1 MKTITLREFANLSE
15 HQVIGWRK
23 DLIKVKVVGDE
34 GDELVSNTYDLI
46 MTWYGLELHRRYEH
60 LNIPYTTKEI
70 IHCKVYND
78 ATLQR
83 PLQYMLDI
91 LMEHVNDPVEADLI
105 KQIIYIWHFKIN
117 NILVYLGSPGVIS
130 ATAEDVMEV
139 FNHPK
144 IADIR
149 ERLRKGELNYDDAE
163 EEFKQT
169 VIHEPTLDF
178 STFIMQ
184 ARTGAVSINQ
194 GFQTFISRGACFDLN
209 NRIMPNPIEPSFAEG
224 ITNLADILAESRSA
238 GKALVSNGKAL
249 EDSEW
254 FHRKVHLTASP
265 VKDIDHYHDCGTD
278 TLVPTVLKSKAL
290 INSLVGK
297 YYKQEGEGQLF
308 LLTRARAKTLKVG
321 ETIYLRSMQFCRN
334 EKAPCAVCYGQMR
347 MSVPYNVIMRK
358 SANPGMLSGTAVAE
372 PIGQGM
378 LSTKHFMRH
387 VQAVPFTVMAGD
399 EEYITTDGDNIFLK
413 PELVKANTRIQLPVS
428 MISELTD
435 LRSMENLDEIQ
446 DDQLTCFPTLTL
458 TYEMED
464 PMLPGTKTQT
474 TVHLDTQVSSRQA
487 RMSSAFIEY
496 TIKKGWDKTKKYLEI
511 DITEFDHTEALLTLP
526 YVYEDLDKYRSEIES
541 FLALSRRNK
550 AWRDTQVTPEFFGQV
565 MVDFWNL
572 IDRKFK
578 NINMVHIETLLH
590 STTAVAPSEGLY
602 RLPVGDEPRYFIP
615 FKNAIENRGFGSLMI
630 YQGQPKVIEA
640 PSTFYVKERQPTAM
654 ECFFT
659 NSVN

>member
-1 MKTITLREFANLSE
+1 MKTISLREFANLSE

-23 DLIKVKVVGDE
+23 DLIKVKVIDDE
-34 GDELVSNTYDLI
+34 GESLVSTTYDLI

-60 LNIPYTTKEI
+60 LGFPYSVKEI
-70 IHCKVYND
+70 INCKVYND

-91 LMEHVNDPVEADLI
+91 LMEHVGDPVEADLI
-105 KQIIYIWHFKIN
+105 KQIVYVWHFKMN

-149 ERLRKGELNYDDAE
+149 ARLRRGEITYDEAE

-169 VIHEPTLDF
+169 VMREPTLDF

-254 FHRKVHLTASP
+254 FHRKLHLTTSP
-265 VKDIDHYHDCGTD
+265 VKDIDHYHDCATN
-278 TLVPTVLKSKAL
+278 TTMPVVLKSKEL
-290 INSLVGK
+290 INSLQGK
-297 YYKQEGEGQLF
+297 YFHDEEGHLR
-308 LLTRARAKTLKVG
+308 LITRNEVKRLKVG
-321 ETIYLRSMQFCRN
+321 ETINIRTMQFCRN

-387 VQAVPFTVMAGD
+387 VQAVPFTVMTGD
-399 EEYITTDGDNIFLK
+399 HEYITTNGDDIFLK
-413 PELVKANTRIQLPVS
+413 HEMTKCATRIQLPVA
-428 MISELTD
+428 MVNELTD
-435 LRSMENLDEIQ
+435 LRSMENLDEVQ

-464 PMLPGTKTQT
+464 PMLPGTKTET

-487 RMSSAFIEY
+487 RMSKEFIEY
-496 TIKKGWDKTKKYLEI
+496 TMRKGWEKTKKYIEI
-511 DITEFDHTEALLTLP
+511 DVSDFDADYPLLTLP

-550 AWRDTQVTPEFFGQV
+550 AWRDTAVTPEFFGQV
-565 MVDFWNL
+565 MVDFWLL
-572 IDRKFK
+572 INRKFK

-615 FKNAIENRGFGSLMI
+615 FKNAIENRGFGSLLI
-630 YQGQPKVIEA
+630 YQGQNKVIES
-640 PSTFYVKERQPTAM
+640 PSTFYIKERQATAM

-659 NSVN
+659 NAVN

>member
-1 MKTITLREFANLSE
+1 MKTISLRDFAHLTE
-15 HQVIGWRK
+15 QQVIGWRK
-23 DLIKVKVVGDE
+23 DLIKVKVVDDNGE
-34 GDELVSNTYDLI
+34 ELISNTYDLI

-60 LNIPYTTKEI
+60 LNVPYSVKEI
-70 IHCKVYND
+70 INCKVYND

-83 PLQYMLDI
+83 PMQYMLDI
-91 LMEHVNDPVEADLI
+91 LIEHVHDPVEADLI
-105 KQIIYIWHFKIN
+105 KQIVYVWHFKIN

-139 FNHPK
+139 FNHPM

-149 ERLRKGELNYDDAE
+149 KRLLNYEISYDEAE
-163 EEFKQT
+163 EEFKHT
-169 VIHEPTLDF
+169 VLHEPTLDF

-194 GFQTFISRGACFDLN
+194 GFQTFISRGACFDIN
-209 NRIMPNPIEPSFAEG
+209 NRIMPNPIEPSFAQG
-224 ITNLADILAESRSA
+224 ITNLADILAESRAA

-265 VKDIDHYHDCGTD
+265 IKDIDHYTDCGT
-278 TLVPTVLKSKAL
+278 TTTIPVVLKTKAVIQAL
-290 INSLVGK
+290 HGK
-297 YYKQEGEGQLF
+297 YYHDEDGNLRLVTRDRLKELKIGQVLNIR
-308 LLTRARAKTLKVG
+308 TMH
-321 ETIYLRSMQFCRN
+321 YCRN
-334 EKAPCAVCYGQMR
+334 AKAPCAICYGQMR

-387 VQAVPFTVMAGD
+387 VQAAPFNVQIGD
-399 EEYITTDGDNIFLK
+399 EEYITSDGDNIFLK
-413 PELVKANTRIQLPVS
+413 PEIIAAKTRIQLPVS

-435 LRSMENLDEIQ
+435 LRSMENLDEVQ

-464 PMLPGTKTQT
+464 PMLPGTKTET
-474 TVHLDTQVSSRQA
+474 TVHLTTQVSSRQA
-487 RMSSAFIEY
+487 RMSTAFIEY
-496 TIKKGWDKTKKYLEI
+496 TMNKGWEKTKKHVEI
-511 DITEFDHTEALLTLP
+511 DVSDFDPSEALLTLP

-550 AWRDTQVTPEFFGQV
+550 AWRDTPITPEFFANV
-565 MVDFWNL
+565 MVDFYLL

-578 NINMVHIETLLH
+578 NINMIHIETLLH
-590 STTAVAPSEGLY
+590 STTAVAPHEGLY
-602 RLPVGDEPRYFIP
+602 RLPVGDEPRFFIP
-615 FKNAIENRGFGSLMI
+615 FKNAIEGRGIGSLMI
-630 YQGQPKVIEA
+630 YQGQPKVMES
-640 PSTFYVKERQPTAM
+640 PSTYFVKERQATAM

-659 NSVN
+659 NAVN

>member
-1 MKTITLREFANLSE
+1 MKTISLREFANLSE

-23 DLIKVKVVGDE
+23 DLSKVTVTDDNGE
-34 GDELVSNTYDLI
+34 TLVSNTYDLI

-91 LMEHVNDPVEADLI
+91 LMSHVNDPVEADLI
-105 KQIIYIWHFKIN
+105 KQIVYVWHFKIN

-149 ERLRKGELNYDDAE
+149 KRLRAGELTYDEAE

-169 VIHEPTLDF
+169 VLRESTLDF

-254 FHRKVHLTASP
+254 FHRKLHLTTSP
-265 VKDIDHYHDCGTD
+265 VKDIDHYTDCGTN
-278 TLVPTVLKSKAL
+278 TVIPIELKSKEL
-290 INSLVGK
+290 INSLQGK
-297 YYKQEGEGQLF
+297 YYHDEDGSVHLI
-308 LLTRARAKTLKVG
+308 TRERVKKLKVG
-321 ETIYLRSMQFCRN
+321 ETIHVRSIQFCRN

-399 EEYITTDGDNIFLK
+399 HEYITTNGDDIFLK
-413 PELVKANTRIQLPVS
+413 PEMVKCSTRIQLPVS
-428 MISELTD
+428 MVSELTD
-435 LRSMENLDEIQ
+435 LRSMENLDEVQ

-464 PMLPGTKTQT
+464 PMLPGTKTET

-487 RMSSAFIEY
+487 RMSKEFIEY
-496 TIKKGWDKTKKYLEI
+496 TMIKGWEKTKKYIEI
-511 DITEFDHTEALLTLP
+511 DVTDFDPDYPLLSLP

-565 MVDFWNL
+565 MVDFWLL
-572 IDRKFK
+572 INRKFK

-590 STTAVAPSEGLY
+590 STTAVAPNEGLY

-615 FKNAIENRGFGSLMI
+615 FKNAIENRGFGSLLI
-630 YQGQPKVIEA
+630 YQGQNKVIES
-640 PSTFYVKERQPTAM
+640 PSTFYVKERQATAM

>member
-1 MKTITLREFANLSE
+1 MKTISLREFANLSE
-15 HQVIGWRK
+15 KEVIGWRK
-23 DLIKVKVVGDE
+23 DLIKVKVIDDE
-34 GDELVSNTYDLI
+34 GKELVSNTYDLI

-60 LNIPYTTKEI
+60 LKIPYTIKEI

-78 ATLQR
+78 QTLQR

-91 LMEHVNDPVEADLI
+91 LISHVGDPVEADFI
-105 KQIIYIWHFKIN
+105 KQIVYIWHFKIN

-139 FNHPK
+139 FNHPM

-149 ERLRKGELNYDDAE
+149 ERLRRGEITYDEAE

-169 VIHEPTLDF
+169 VLREPTLDF

-224 ITNLADILAESRSA
+224 ITNLADVLAESRSA

-254 FHRKVHLTASP
+254 FHRKLHLTASP
-265 VKDIDHYHDCGTD
+265 VKDIDHYHDCGT
-278 TLVPTVLKSKAL
+278 TTVVPVSLKSKDL
-290 INSLVGK
+290 INSLQGK
-297 YYKQEGEGQLF
+297 YYHDENGNLR
-308 LLTRARAKTLKVG
+308 LITRDEVKKLKVG
-321 ETIYLRSMQFCRN
+321 ETIHLRSMQFCRN

-358 SANPGMLSGTAVAE
+358 SANPGMLSGTAIAE

-387 VQAVPFTVMAGD
+387 VQAVPFTVMTGD
-399 EEYITTDGDNIFLK
+399 EEYITTNGDDIFLK
-413 PELVKANTRIQLPVS
+413 PEMVKSGTRIQLPVS

-435 LRSMENLDEIQ
+435 LRSMENLDEVQ

-464 PMLPGTKTQT
+464 PMLPGTKTNT

-487 RMSSAFIEY
+487 RMSKEFIEY
-496 TIKKGWDKTKKYLEI
+496 TMLHGWEKTKKYIEI
-511 DITEFDHTEALLTLP
+511 DIKDFDTDYPLLCLP

-565 MVDFWNL
+565 MTDFWLL
-572 IDRKFK
+572 INRKFK

-615 FKNAIENRGFGSLMI
+615 FKNAIENRGFGSLII
-630 YQGQPKVIEA
+630 YQGQNKVIES
-640 PSTFYVKERQPTAM
+640 PSTFSVKERQATAM

-659 NSVN
+659 NAAN